1 MGMPGAGGIGKA
13 VGETI
18 RGIASWNVEKKTDL
32 LASVGLAFLFA
43 AFFRALVGATTFQ
56 STDEVIF
63 LIIASVVL
71 TAGLAIAL
79 SLEMPERLPV
89 GVAAAMSGGAVV
101 DSLVAAII
109 GRSSTVLLTLAFVL
123 LGVVALGA
131 CWLVGRASGAQRFG
145 SRHPLSYKQLAFPVS
160 YLLLLVIALGAIF
173 GCVFMVHV
181 GGLNRGLSQ
190 LGFFVGCILSGAAT
204 IGLLYVARDRY
215 LEVLAKA
222 MLLFLIAGLSLI
234 LLFQQSFASLLVL
247 AVGFCCFLALALRMG
262 YDYYATFAFPFLLPV
277 GLLALLFGSIL
288 AGLFLGRLLL
298 LSGSIE
304 NVDVFT
310 VAAMVL
316 VNVVTVFGLGTN
328 HPWDAAALA
337 KSFESAALASGAGA
351 VSASDSPSRPLWK
364 EAVQEAAAEAGLT
377 RRETEV
383 LALMARGRNAAYIE
397 EQLVVSN
404 HTARA
409 HILNIY
415 KKMGLHSQQAVIDSI
430 EGRVKAKREE

>member
-1 MGMPGAGGIGKA
+1 MGEAF
-13 VGETI
+13 
-18 RGIASWNVEKKTDL
+18 RGIEVWGIERKTDFV
-32 LASVGLAFLFA
+32 ASAGLAFLFA

-56 STDEVIF
+56 SADEVVF
-63 LIIASVVL
+63 LVAASIVL
-71 TAGLAIAL
+71 TAGLIVTL
-79 SLEMPERLPV
+79 SLEMPDRLPV

-101 DSLVAAII
+101 DSLVAAVI
-109 GRSSTVLLTLAFVL
+109 GRASTVLVTLVFVL
-123 LGVVALGA
+123 LGAVAMGF
-131 CWLVGRASGAQRFG
+131 CWFVARTRESQRPEE
-145 SRHPLSYKQLAFPVS
+145 RRPLSYKQLAFPVS

-204 IGLLYVARDRY
+204 IGLLYVTRGRY

-234 LLFQQSFASLLVL
+234 LLFQPSFVSLLVL

-262 YDYYATFAFPFLLPV
+262 YDYHAAFAFPFLLPV
-277 GLLALLFGSIL
+277 GLLVLLFGSIL
-288 AGLFLGRLLL
+288 VGLFLGRLLL

-316 VNVVTVFGLGTN
+316 VNVVTVFGLGAN
-328 HPWDAAALA
+328 HPWDVEALA
-337 KSFESAALASGAGA
+337 KGFDATATAKED
-351 VSASDSPSRPLWK
+351 SASVADASSRSLWK
-364 EAVQEAAAEAGLT
+364 EAVQEAATEAGLT

-397 EQLVVSN
+397 ERLVVSN

-409 HILNIY
+409 HILSIY
-415 KKMGLHSQQAVIDSI
+415 KKMDLHSQQAVIDSI
-430 EGRVKAKREE
+430 EARVRAKRGR

>member
-1 MGMPGAGGIGKA
+1 M
-13 VGETI
+13 GETI
-18 RGIASWNVEKKTDL
+18 RGMAAWSAEKKIDVM
-32 LASVGLAFLFA
+32 ASVGLAFLFA

-56 STDEVIF
+56 SADEVVF
-63 LIIASVVL
+63 LMVASAVL
-71 TAGLAIAL
+71 AAGLVIAL
-79 SLEMPERLPV
+79 SREMPERLPA
-89 GVAAAMSGGAVV
+89 GVAVAMSGGAVV

-109 GRSSTVLLTLAFVL
+109 GRSSTVLLTLAFVV
-123 LGVVALGA
+123 LGAVALGA
-131 CWLVGRASGAQRFG
+131 CWIAGRASGVQRFG
-145 SRHPLSYKQLAFPVS
+145 NRRPLNYKQLAFPVS
-160 YLLLLVIALGAIF
+160 YLLLLVIALGAVF

-190 LGFFVGCILSGAAT
+190 LGFFVGCILSGVPT
-204 IGLLYVARDRY
+204 IGLLYVARTRY

-234 LLFQQSFASLLVL
+234 LLFQQSFVSLLVL
-247 AVGFCCFLALALRMG
+247 AVGFCCFLALALRMA
-262 YDYYATFAFPFLLPV
+262 YDYYATFAFPFLLPA
-277 GLLALLFGSIL
+277 GLLVLLFGSIL

-328 HPWDAAALA
+328 HPWNAEALA
-337 KSFESAALASGAGA
+337 KGFDATAKAKEDGAS
-351 VSASDSPSRPLWK
+351 VTDASSRSLWK
-364 EAVQEAAAEAGLT
+364 EAVQEAATEAGLT

-397 EQLVVSN
+397 ERLVVSN

-409 HILNIY
+409 HILSIY
-415 KKMGLHSQQAVIDSI
+415 KKMDLHSQQAVIDSI
-430 EGRVKAKREE
+430 EARVRTKRER